1 MAVGKTPYLL
11 EPSATYIQLLPKNDQ
26 TNKLFTKRKLGRIS
40 NMDTNLENFSIQRH
54 HSRLRLKFFLYN
66 QKAKLHTPRLNI
78 DYRLSHPLLTYLLYL
93 HAENKVRSSIL
104 ATHLIKNSE
113 KWGPI

>member
-1 MAVGKTPYLL
+1 MWPKCSPKVAQMWPEFEILWPEINPWKFPVPRARPGPKLQARNPTRSMKK
-11 EPSATYIQLLPKNDQ
+11 EARPSPN
-26 TNKLFTKRKLGRIS
+26 
-40 NMDTNLENFSIQRH
+40 
-54 HSRLRLKFFLYN
+54 N
-66 QKAKLHTPRLNI
+66 QKAKLHTPRLSI

-104 ATHLIKNSE
+104 ATHLINNSE